1 MHQYNTFFT
10 LRSVLPY
17 NRLRF
22 INIRIILENLDFQ
35 AYRIFLQ
42 TDQSL
47 HTTQAYKIIRM
58 CRKDC
63 SQFMKVDSCKLR
75 IMVQESKREVENS
88 NQRKN
93 ILLPSS
99 PSVKWMCIY
108 CYRLKKR
115 ALAVQQ
121 VKTRLL
127 NKECPLNWW
136 LMNPWVF
143 TI

>member
-1 MHQYNTFFT
+1 MYIFCTTFTLIWCLLVGLPSFMHQYNTFFT

-88 NQRKN
+88 NQRKKHIASIFPLCEVN
-93 ILLPSS
+93 VYLL
-99 PSVKWMCIY
+99 
-108 CYRLKKR
+108 LQAEKKGH
-115 ALAVQQ
+115 
-121 VKTRLL
+121 
-127 NKECPLNWW
+127 W
-136 LMNPWVF
+136 LF
-143 TI
+143 SK

>member
-1 MHQYNTFFT
+1 MCIFCTTFTLIWCLLVGLPSFMHQYNTFFT

-108 CYRLKKR
+108 CYRLKKKGTGCS
-115 ALAVQQ
+115 AS
-121 VKTRLL
+121 KD
-127 NKECPLNWW
+127 
-136 LMNPWVF
+136 
-143 TI
+143 